1 MWYVIS
7 KLIRK
12 INTDICKPIGTTGK
26 SSIRPEIYRLN
37 ANKHA
42 SGSYAYLLTIGNF
55 KALLPH
61 FCLAPCSYSIYFV
74 WSERCFLFVSN
85 ILIRSCEHICMFMR
99 GGVCYT
105 TDLVCTYIYACMFV
119 RWSAISSSLA
129 TAKRAGHSHLL
140 AFTIEKSLCHY
151 LMMWFR
157 DMDFRLWATRRG
169 GSHRGAARAL
179 STSEV
184 LPNNF
189 VRHASNIVCDYI
201 RFWFFLNV
209 YSKTSN

>member
-1 MWYVIS
+1 MATSRHFSPIFALVYAHILRLKRVVFFVCFEHLNPIMWTY
-7 KLIRK
+7 
-12 INTDICKPIGTTGK
+12 
-26 SSIRPEIYRLN
+26 
-37 ANKHA
+37 
-42 SGSYAYLLTIGNF
+42 
-55 KALLPH
+55 
-61 FCLAPCSYSIYFV
+61 
-74 WSERCFLFVSN
+74 
-85 ILIRSCEHICMFMR
+85 ICMFMR

-119 RWSAISSSLA
+119 RWSAIIIASWNLELA

-201 RFWFFLNV
+201 RFWFFLNLH
-209 YSKTSN
+209 SKTSI